1 MQKAWSKY
9 SMFFCV
15 FNLVMSSCSSS
26 YIFAKSIDEIFS
38 TEASC
43 SSVVAD
49 TFCAQAAS
57 YSTTARPS
65 LVVIF
70 IDCNVRSVSLW
81 IKAGRL
87 VCSTMVLITSLIW
100 LILAECSLI
109 LEKQLRIRWHFRW
122 LISVIWLLF
131 QEALFRC
138 LKPLL
143 YSALGYSYEFA
154 PNYLIGRRRSL

>member
-1 MQKAWSKY
+1 
-9 SMFFCV
+9 MFLCV

-26 YIFAKSIDEIFS
+26 YIFAKSITNDEIFS

-70 IDCNVRSVSLW
+70 IDCNVRSVSL
-81 IKAGRL
+81 
-87 VCSTMVLITSLIW
+87 
-100 LILAECSLI
+100 
-109 LEKQLRIRWHFRW
+109 
-122 LISVIWLLF
+122 
-131 QEALFRC
+131 
-138 LKPLL
+138 
-143 YSALGYSYEFA
+143 
-154 PNYLIGRRRSL
+154 